1 MTQLQTVHK
10 ELDLIGKVCPWP
22 VMLTMKEL
30 KKLGN
35 NEVLDV
41 LVDHFPST
49 INVPEAAKK
58 EGHEVIENIRV
69 ADGVYKIIIRVRR

>member
-1 MTQLQTVHK
+1 MTALQQSHS

-30 KKLGN
+30 KKLDN
-35 NEVLDV
+35 NQILDV

-58 EGHEVIENIRV
+58 EGHEVIENARV
-69 ADGVYKIIIRVRR
+69 ADGVYRISIRVHK

>member
-1 MTQLQTVHK
+1 MAGLEQVHK

-30 KKLGN
+30 KKMNG

-49 INVPEAAKK
+49 INIPEAVKK
-58 EGHEVIENIRV
+58 EGHEVMENSRV
-69 ADGVYKIIIRVRR
+69 GDGVYRISIRVHK